1 MIGHDDTEEFTQA
14 DADRAEADM
23 LADIDDDIR
32 EMEQEELDR
41 ENDGDNPNP

>member
-1 MIGHDDTEEFTQA
+1 
-14 DADRAEADM
+14 M